1 MRRFIVTIIGLAG
14 FAVAIFAVWAMFRA
28 LGGMSTPKNE
38 EAPPIILPEPL
49 SYATKPEIGY
59 LAPNFS
65 LKTLD
70 GQTVRLADFLG
81 RVVVVNFSA
90 TWCPFCITQYPALA
104 RLAALAPRD
113 IVVITI
119 NRGQTPAAVAA
130 FIKTMPTHPNLITL
144 LDTDDQIYG
153 LYQAATM
160 PYFVFID
167 RDGVIRAI
175 GGREMT
181 LPELNDFV
189 LPLRQSVPACWQE
202 GKGKTC

>member
-28 LGGMSTPKNE
+28 LGGMSTPKKE

-59 LAPNFS
+59 LAPNLS